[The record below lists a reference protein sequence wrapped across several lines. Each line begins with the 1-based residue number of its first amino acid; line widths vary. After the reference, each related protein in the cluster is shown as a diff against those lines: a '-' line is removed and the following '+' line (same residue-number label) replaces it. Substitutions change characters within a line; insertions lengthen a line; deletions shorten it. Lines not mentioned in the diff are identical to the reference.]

1 MNNNKKSLYEFL
13 TDCNKVIIPDIQRD
27 YVMGSGQNKLTSLFK
42 AMIEKAK
49 NNEDFEFS
57 CILAYKN
64 DMNNI
69 FIYDGQQRL
78 ATLVY
83 LCAKKNEIEK
93 KKDINDLLQK
103 FEFTGRDL
111 ANTWIKN
118 PSEINKNIS
127 VDFTTFSISTLIE
140 TFEKEKLEYSYYSNE
155 KISLDFLLNKVKFD
169 IIFVDKVGEA
179 EQFFMDINDG
189 LELKDYEIYKAEL
202 YHHARGLLNI
212 TDFKDFALKME
223 NEWLEFFL
231 NNKSDKRNEEESLV
245 YFLKYCFRM
254 MWIEEKRE
262 NSNYKENNVYWIEE
276 KHLFKIKNIID
287 SLLIYFEKENE
298 KEISNS
304 RLTCINYSTI
314 DYLYF
319 GEHWNITD
327 NNYIEMLKKIINNL
341 NKTEETKKDVVMWCF
356 LSNLDE
362 AIQNGKVTELYEYL
376 RFVKKV
382 LNNDRGCNTDGI
394 MIYGEKEE
402 NHKLCFSLYFVKGI
416 PNYYIEE
423 NYYRDKINK
432 DINKDSNCLNTIIIC
447 NKEIKIENVNCYA
460 KHFLGKCKDNILK
473 EVLQKE
479 ILKINSNDKET
490 IIKYENLPFINGLVD
505 NFIDYKEDNCAL
517 KEWTKKFVPEILQN
531 LSLNRNSS
539 QYKGILNFICK
550 NEIYFN
556 QLWIK
561 DIKIYWRDYQEKFVG
576 SEVGDIIP
584 HVWCDFFTKDSA
596 FENMKETDNTNKKI
610 YLDLLD
616 LPDGFITRSG
626 LHQIAETLA
635 EKVGFSAQNPR
646 KGSRISRIFDLSNFF
661 NNFSKISRTE
671 DNNYLID
678 GRKEVRLPHFLNNY
692 NSEKWVEDK
701 LKIDNYIYYSELD
714 YLNKI
719 LLKKYQKSQG
729 CTDEE
734 LVRYINDNLNKLM
747 YTSID
752 ENQYFIK
759 IIN

>member
-93 KKDINDLLQK
+93 KKDINNLLQK

-118 PSEINKNIS
+118 PSKINKNIA

-140 TFEKEKLEYSYYSNE
+140 AFEKEKLEYSYYSNE

-169 IIFVDKVGEA
+169 IIFVDEVDEA

-189 LELKDYEIYKAEL
+189 LDLKDYEIYKAEL

-231 NNKSDKRNEEESLV
+231 NNKSDKSNEEEIEEILV

-254 MWIEEKRE
+254 MWIEEERE

-276 KHLFKIKNIID
+276 KHLLKIKNVID
-287 SLLIYFEKENE
+287 SLLIYFEKEKE
-298 KEISNS
+298 KETSNS
-304 RLTCINYSTI
+304 ILTCINYSTI
-314 DYLYF
+314 GYTYF

-327 NNYIEMLKKIINNL
+327 NNYIEMLKKFINNL
-341 NKTEETKKDVVMWCF
+341 NKTEETKKDVVIWCF

-362 AIQNGKVTELYEYL
+362 AIQNGKVAELYEYL

-382 LNNDRGCNTDGI
+382 LNNNRGCNTDGI

-402 NHKLCFSLYFVKGI
+402 NHKVCFSLYFVKGI
-416 PNYYIEE
+416 PNYYI
-423 NYYRDKINK
+423 DKINEDINK

-447 NKEIKIENVNCYA
+447 NKGIKIENKNYYVE
-460 KHFLGKCKDNILK
+460 HFLKKCTDNILK

-479 ILKINSNDKET
+479 IKKFNSEDKD
-490 IIKYENLPFINGLVD
+490 IISRYENLPFLNGLVD

-517 KEWTKKFVPEILQN
+517 KEWTKKY
-531 LSLNRNSS
+531 NSQLLEGICIIKNNM
-539 QYKGILNFICK
+539 QYKDISKFIIK
-550 NEIYFN
+550 NRISYKN
-556 QLWIK
+556 HLVNNITIK
-561 DIKIYWRDYQEKFVG
+561 WKVYTGTPYSKENVSVLF
-576 SEVGDIIP
+576 
-584 HVWCDFFTKDSA
+584 HTWCDFFTQKELIFEKDISNGYICLLGL
-596 FENMKETDNTNKKI
+596 EDGWIKDNILYRPKITDVDKKN
-610 YLDLLD
+610 
-616 LPDGFITRSG
+616 GFAGYGTV
-626 LHQIAETLA
+626 
-635 EKVGFSAQNPR
+635 EK
-646 KGSRISRIFDLSNFF
+646 KFDLSNFF
-661 NNFSKISRTE
+661 NNFSKI
-671 DNNYLID
+671 
-678 GRKEVRLPHFLNNY
+678 
-692 NSEKWVEDK
+692 
-701 LKIDNYIYYSELD
+701 
-714 YLNKI
+714 
-719 LLKKYQKSQG
+719 
-729 CTDEE
+729 
-734 LVRYINDNLNKLM
+734 
-747 YTSID
+747 
-752 ENQYFIK
+752 
-759 IIN
+759 

>member
-93 KKDINDLLQK
+93 KKDINNLLQK

-118 PSEINKNIS
+118 PSKINKNIA

-140 TFEKEKLEYSYYSNE
+140 AFEKEKLEYSYYSNE

-169 IIFVDKVGEA
+169 IIFVDEVDEA

-189 LELKDYEIYKAEL
+189 LDLKDYEIYKSEL

-231 NNKSDKRNEEESLV
+231 NNKSDKSNEEEIEEILV

-254 MWIEEKRE
+254 MWIEEERE

-276 KHLFKIKNIID
+276 KHLLKIKNVID
-287 SLLIYFEKENE
+287 SLLIYFEKEKE
-298 KEISNS
+298 KETSNS
-304 RLTCINYSTI
+304 ILTCINYSTI
-314 DYLYF
+314 GYPYF

-327 NNYIEMLKKIINNL
+327 NNYIEMLKKFINNL
-341 NKTEETKKDVVMWCF
+341 NKTEETKKDIVIWCF

-362 AIQNGKVTELYEYL
+362 AVQNGKIEELYEYL
-376 RFVKKV
+376 HFVKKV
-382 LNNDRGCNTDGI
+382 LNNNRGCNTDGI
-394 MIYGEKEE
+394 MIYEDQSIY
-402 NHKLCFSLYFVKGI
+402 FSLYFVKGI
-416 PNYYIEE
+416 PDYYIEK
-423 NYYRDKINK
+423 NYYRYKINK

-460 KHFLGKCKDNILK
+460 KHFLGKCNDNILK
-473 EVLQKE
+473 EVLRKE
-479 ILKINSNDKET
+479 IKKFNSEDKD
-490 IIKYENLPFINGLVD
+490 IISKYENLPFINGLID

-517 KEWTKKFVPEILQN
+517 KEWTKEYNPQLLEGICIIKN
-531 LSLNRNSS
+531 NM
-539 QYKGILNFICK
+539 QYKDILGFIIK
-550 NEIYFN
+550 NRISYKN
-556 QLWIK
+556 RLINNITIK
-561 DIKIYWRDYQEKFVG
+561 W
-576 SEVGDIIP
+576 EVYTGTMYSKENVSVLF
-584 HVWCDFFTKDSA
+584 HTWCDFFTQEELI
-596 FENMKETDNTNKKI
+596 FENDSSNSYSN
-610 YLDLLD
+610 LLE
-616 LPDGFITRSG
+616 LPDGWIKDNILYRPKFTDVENKYG
-626 LHQIAETLA
+626 FAGYGTV
-635 EKVGFSAQNPR
+635 EK
-646 KGSRISRIFDLSNFF
+646 KFDLSNFF
-661 NNFSKISRTE
+661 NNFSKI
-671 DNNYLID
+671 
-678 GRKEVRLPHFLNNY
+678 
-692 NSEKWVEDK
+692 
-701 LKIDNYIYYSELD
+701 
-714 YLNKI
+714 
-719 LLKKYQKSQG
+719 
-729 CTDEE
+729 
-734 LVRYINDNLNKLM
+734 
-747 YTSID
+747 
-752 ENQYFIK
+752 
-759 IIN
+759 